1 MNNAVLE
8 IYYND
13 GGRLLQAA
21 RTAYNIMHNAQRKP
35 HINLTKLAA
44 ELTWVK
50 MSFLVCIEWEPN
62 RRWRQNIGDV

>member
-21 RTAYNIMHNAQRKP
+21 RTAYSIMHNAQRKP

-44 ELTWVK
+44 ELT
-50 MSFLVCIEWEPN
+50 
-62 RRWRQNIGDV
+62 